1 MSAGPRPAADG
12 DVVTPSIIKERM
24 KTLGCVVGAGGV
36 AKERVNTV
44 GRVEVAGC
52 VVRERFATGG
62 RVVVAGCVAIERVNT
77 GSRVVETGYAVN
89 GRVVKERLIPGGR
102 IVGAAGVKLVEG
114 GVVKERLNPYGR
126 VLEAGCV
133 VIERIKTQGRV
144 VARIAS
150 VRCWAYRSSRWR
162 KRKPCE
168 REWDEEETAHNP
180 VSTKN
185 ENKYD
190 NFKVNKI
197 NWPVAF
203 AARFTACP
211 ANLDC

>member
-1 MSAGPRPAADG
+1 MAMF
-12 DVVTPSIIKERM
+12 TPSIIKERSETLGRVVGAGRVAM
-24 KTLGCVVGAGGV
+24 ERFKTVGCVVGAGGV

-44 GRVEVAGC
+44 G
-52 VVRERFATGG
+52 
-62 RVVVAGCVAIERVNT
+62 
-77 GSRVVETGYAVN
+77 RVVETGYAVN

-190 NFKVNKI
+190 NFKI

>member
-1 MSAGPRPAADG
+1 MAMF
-12 DVVTPSIIKERM
+12 TPSIIKERSE
-24 KTLGCVVGAGGV
+24 TLGRVVGAGRV
-36 AKERVNTV
+36 AMERFKTV
-44 GRVEVAGC
+44 GC
-52 VVRERFATGG
+52 VV
-62 RVVVAGCVAIERVNT
+62 VD
-77 GSRVVETGYAVN
+77 
-89 GRVVKERLIPGGR
+89 
-102 IVGAAGVKLVEG
+102 G
-114 GVVKERLNPYGR
+114 GVVKERLNPFGR

-190 NFKVNKI
+190 NFKVKKI

-211 ANLDC
+211 ATLDC